1 MKSKGL
7 LLTIVYLLVAGSALA
22 QYKSTP
28 KLTANVPFD
37 FVVNDRTM
45 PKGEYVVSTFD
56 DGRKLLIQN
65 TTQGEY
71 SAFVLNNNVSLGR
84 PVENDGKL
92 IFILTNGQRVLH
104 QIAIRGDNHIHDLIH
119 QGHDVIELVA
129 LR

>member
-22 QYKSTP
+22 QYKPTP

-65 TTQGEY
+65 TTHGEY

-104 QIAIRGDNHIHDLIH
+104 QIAIRGDNHIHDLVH

>member
-1 MKSKGL
+1 MKAKGL

-22 QYKSTP
+22 QYKPTP

-65 TTQGEY
+65 TTQAEY
-71 SAFVLNNNVSLGR
+71 SAFVLNNDVSLRR

-92 IFILTNGQRVLH
+92 IFILSNGQRVLH